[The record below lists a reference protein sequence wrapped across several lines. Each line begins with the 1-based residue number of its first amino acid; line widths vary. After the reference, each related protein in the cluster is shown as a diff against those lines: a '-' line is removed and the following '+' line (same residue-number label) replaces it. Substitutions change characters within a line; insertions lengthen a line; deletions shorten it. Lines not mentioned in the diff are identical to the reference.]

1 MKGELVDL
9 SIGLDG
15 RQRITIS
22 TKEDLRGLWDE
33 LHGGEVRVEIKKWHD
48 RRSLTANAYAW
59 VLIDKLAEALNLPKT
74 EIYRNTIRNIGG
86 VSSTVFVKTEA
97 AARLAEEWGRNGLGW
112 TVDRLE
118 TFSPDWVQL
127 ILYAGSSTYDGAQ
140 MARLIDSLIGECRQL
155 GIETLPPWQLA
166 AMVNEWGGKA
176 NEQG

>member
-1 MKGELVDL
+1 MRGELVDL

-74 EIYRNTIRNIGG
+74 EI
-86 VSSTVFVKTEA
+86 
-97 AARLAEEWGRNGLGW
+97 
-112 TVDRLE
+112 
-118 TFSPDWVQL
+118 
-127 ILYAGSSTYDGAQ
+127 
-140 MARLIDSLIGECRQL
+140 
-155 GIETLPPWQLA
+155 
-166 AMVNEWGGKA
+166 
-176 NEQG
+176 

>member
-15 RQRITIS
+15 RQRITIC
-22 TKEDLRGLWDE
+22 TKEDMRGMWDE

-86 VSSTVFVKTEA
+86 VSTIACVKSCA
-97 AARLAEEWGRNGLGW
+97 ADALEKAWGAHGLGW
-112 TVDRLE
+112 VVERQESRLLGCVNLTMYYGSSVYDAKQMGQLIDRLVE
-118 TFSPDWVQL
+118 ECKQL
-127 ILYAGSSTYDGAQ
+127 D
-140 MARLIDSLIGECRQL
+140 
-155 GIETLPPWQLA
+155 IETMPPDRLA
-166 AMVNEWGGKA
+166 ALKESWKEMGE
-176 NEQG
+176 